1 MHIIFAVCK
10 FKLTFNAFTPTAT
23 AAATATATA
32 TVTATAITQASLTQ
46 YVIKFYS
53 PICCDLKISLLFTYC
68 RPGIIS
74 S

>member
-10 FKLTFNAFTPTAT
+10 FKLTFNAFTPT
-23 AAATATATA
+23 ATATATA